1 MKKSICTNRK
11 LWSITV
17 LLLISSFIISGCSKS
32 QNMLPY
38 NGVQGTPLAK
48 TGGTPYNS
56 VEIMSSA
63 FNPGIITVDLF
74 STVTWTNKSG
84 VVETV
89 TSDAGLFD
97 SGNIANNKIFSYL
110 FTTAGTFYYHS
121 ASNTTLTGTVIVNPA
136 ASGNGRWKLGLLISM
151 INSHF

>member
-17 LLLISSFIISGCSKS
+17 LLLISSLIMSGCSKS

-38 NGVQGTPLAK
+38 IGVQGTTLAK
-48 TGGTPYNS
+48 TGGTPANS
-56 VEIMSSA
+56 VEIHTSA
-63 FNPGIITVDLF
+63 FTPGIITVPLNA
-74 STVTWTNKSG
+74 TVTWTNKSG

-97 SGNIANNKIFSYL
+97 SGNIAQNGSYSHL
-110 FTTAGTFYYHS
+110 FTAAGTYYYHS
-121 ASNTTLTGTVIVNPA
+121 AYNSMVKGTVIVNPA
-136 ASGNGRWKLGLLISM
+136 AAGNGAGQWDY
-151 INSHF
+151 